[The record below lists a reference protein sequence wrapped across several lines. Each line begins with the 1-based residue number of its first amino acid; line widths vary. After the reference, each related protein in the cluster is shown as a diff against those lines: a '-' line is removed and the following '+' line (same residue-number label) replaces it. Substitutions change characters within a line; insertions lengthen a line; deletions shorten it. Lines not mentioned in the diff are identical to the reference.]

1 MSQPLRVGV
10 VGMGVGRQHV
20 ATFKTLA
27 DQFQVRAVCDID
39 CAKAQAVASEQGVPR
54 VAADLAEMCR
64 MDDLDVIDLCTP
76 SFLHYEQILQVLE
89 SGHHVICEKPVAGS
103 LKQVDELIAAE
114 AKSGKRMMPIFQYR
128 FRNGIQ
134 QLKRLVDE
142 GVTGRAY
149 LTTVETAW
157 RRRPEYYA
165 VWHGRWDKELGG
177 PIVTLAVH
185 AHDILYS
192 ILGPAK
198 SVFARAKTLVNP
210 IETED
215 TVAASLEMADGS
227 LATLAVTT
235 GSAEQIT
242 RHRFCFSNLTAE
254 SNLQP
259 YNNTSAPWKFTGDTP
274 EIQQRIEDTLARFTP
289 QPEGFLG
296 QFQLF
301 YQAIQTGAEFPV
313 TLKEARASAELITA
327 VYDSA
332 QTGRAVSLPIGQDHP
347 KYTGWRP

>member
-1 MSQPLRVGV
+1 MREPVRVGV
-10 VGMGVGRQHV
+10 VGCGVGRQHV
-20 ATFKTLA
+20 ATFKSLA
-27 DQFQVRAVCDID
+27 DQFEVLAVCDID
-39 CAKAQAVASEQGVPR
+39 RAKAEAVASEQGVPR
-54 VAADLAEMCR
+54 VAADLDEMCR

-76 SFLHYEQILQVLE
+76 SFLHYEQILQSLE
-89 SGHHVICEKPVAGS
+89 AGKHVICEKPVAGS

-114 AKSGKRMMPIFQYR
+114 AKSGRRVMPIFQYR
-128 FRNGIQ
+128 FRGGIQ
-134 QLKRLVDE
+134 RLKLLVSE

-198 SVFARAKTLVNP
+198 SVFARTKTLVNP

-215 TVAASLEMADGS
+215 CVSASLEMADGS

-235 GSAEQIT
+235 GSTEQIT

-259 YNNTSAPWKFTGDTP
+259 YSNTSAPWKFTGDTP
-274 EIQQRIEDTLARFTP
+274 EIQQKIEDTLARFIP

-296 QFQLF
+296 QFELF
-301 YQAIQTGAEFPV
+301 HLALQQGAEFPV
-313 TLKEARASAELITA
+313 TLVEARASIELITA
-327 VYDSA
+327 LYHSA
-332 QTGRAVSLPIGQDHP
+332 QTGQAVSLPIGQDHP
-347 KYTGWRP
+347 KYAGWRP